1 MVATDCTQKHFA
13 IKLHLYH
20 GVVLS
25 AAILGDLL
33 SPAVC
38 RFNIGGILEAL
49 PKSTKVS
56 VVDILSYPILS
67 SGMSCLEF

>member
-1 MVATDCTQKHFA
+1 MVATDSTQKHFA

-20 GVVLS
+20 GFVFS

-38 RFNIGGILEAL
+38 RFNIGGILEAS

-56 VVDILSYPILS
+56 VVDILSSPILS
-67 SGMSCLEF
+67 SGMSWLES